1 MQGILKAEICRER
14 TVLASPTQRK
24 PMGSARNQRIAAEA
38 APRLDDEPLVLRETR
53 RQHIAD
59 LRRRAGNLVRDIRAP
74 QFHLA
79 ILLLRKLLTDVCLD
93 QVCYVAHT
101 TTFYFRLTI

>member
-38 APRLDDEPLVLRETR
+38 APKNRP
-53 RQHIAD
+53 
-59 LRRRAGNLVRDIRAP
+59 
-74 QFHLA
+74 
-79 ILLLRKLLTDVCLD
+79 
-93 QVCYVAHT
+93 
-101 TTFYFRLTI
+101 